1 MAPRQRSRR
10 LRRWRR
16 RLQRLVPT
24 RQRESRSGSSRRPAR
39 VEGGRRRL
47 VLALVGVVVVLAGAL
62 FTWEAYRAVGALQ
75 DANQRGKALKQNI
88 VDGDVDAAR
97 VSLGRLNE
105 ASTRAH
111 SNTDGPLWWLGAQ
124 VPVLGRNV
132 EAVRTVTR
140 ELDQVADD
148 VLPGIVDVADKVRL
162 ETFRPKDGRIDLKA
176 VAEAAPV
183 LVKAD
188 EVFADADRDMS
199 DIDAEGLI
207 GPLETPMA
215 ALQLIFHRTAAA
227 AGAAH
232 DAADLMP
239 TMLGADGKERKY
251 LLLILNN
258 AEVRSLVGMP
268 GSFAVIKTK
277 NGKLEMGRQ
286 GSGQDIG
293 LRKKPVMKLTKDE
306 RWIFPS
312 TIATDARDTAA
323 HPDFPRAAEFAAGV
337 VGKKWKDE
345 YDGVIGVD
353 PVTMGYMLNGLG
365 TVEVGKDLT
374 INSRN
379 AVGTLLNGVYLRFPV
394 SPKKQDDV
402 FKLAARRIFNATV
415 SGRGNSQAVI
425 RALVQGV
432 SQRRLM
438 LWSRDGAEQ
447 KKILSSGIANAF
459 DNGSS
464 RPQVGV
470 YVNDAGS
477 TKMQFYLGMST
488 KVRSVQC
495 LDGGG
500 QELRTTTTLV
510 SNTPAGA
517 RRLPPSIAG
526 YSRYVVPG
534 NQLLSLMIF
543 GPKGGDITSMTV
555 DGQAAPLDAA
565 RLNGRQVSKV
575 VRELPPGQST
585 VIVTTM
591 RTAAASPGDPELR
604 TTPGVVP
611 NDDSVE
617 PSACS

>member
-1 MAPRQRSRR
+1 
-10 LRRWRR
+10 
-16 RLQRLVPT
+16 
-24 RQRESRSGSSRRPAR
+24 
-39 VEGGRRRL
+39 
-47 VLALVGVVVVLAGAL
+47 
-62 FTWEAYRAVGALQ
+62 
-75 DANQRGKALKQNI
+75 
-88 VDGDVDAAR
+88 
-97 VSLGRLNE
+97 
-105 ASTRAH
+105 
-111 SNTDGPLWWLGAQ
+111 
-124 VPVLGRNV
+124 
-132 EAVRTVTR
+132 
-140 ELDQVADD
+140 
-148 VLPGIVDVADKVRL
+148 
-162 ETFRPKDGRIDLKA
+162 
-176 VAEAAPV
+176 
-183 LVKAD
+183 VKAD
-188 EVFADADRDMS
+188 EVFADADRDLS

-215 ALQLIFHRTAAA
+215 ALQLIFHRTADA

-286 GSGQDIG
+286 GSGQDVG
-293 LRKKPVMKLTKDE
+293 LRKKAVLKLTKDE
-306 RWIFPS
+306 RLVFPS

-323 HPDFPRAAEFAAGV
+323 HPDFPRAAQLAAGV

-353 PVTMGYMLNGLG
+353 PVTMGYMLSGLG
-365 TVEVGKDLT
+365 SVKVGDGLT
-374 INSRN
+374 INGRN
-379 AVGTLLNGVYLRFPV
+379 AVGTLLNGVYLRYPT

-402 FKLAARRIFNATV
+402 FKVAARRIFNAMV
-415 SGRGNSQAVI
+415 GGKGNSQTVI

-438 LWSRDGAEQ
+438 LWSRDDAEQ
-447 KKILSSGIANAF
+447 KRILSSGIANHF
-459 DNGSS
+459 DNGSA

-488 KVRSVQC
+488 KVRSVKC

-500 QELRTTTTLV
+500 QEIRTTTTLV
-510 SNTPAGA
+510 SNTPSAA
-517 RRLPPSIAG
+517 RRLPPSITG
-526 YSRYVVPG
+526 FSRYVRPG
-534 NQLLSLMIF
+534 NQLLSVMIF
-543 GPKGGDITSMTV
+543 GPQGGDITSMTV
-555 DGQAAPLDAA
+555 DGQRAPLDAA
-565 RLNGRQVSKV
+565 RLAGRQVSKV
-575 VRELPPGQST
+575 AREIPPGQSS

-591 RTAAASPGDPELR
+591 RTAAGSSGDPELR
-604 TTPGVVP
+604 TTPGVIP

-617 PSACS
+617 PSACG